1 MLTYLKDKRS
11 VVSILMIALFNF
23 VFLGTEYY
31 FDNVC
36 SRFVGEHQVV
46 TAQNTVL
53 GISAI
58 GFIVYGLLHHYLGNA
73 KMRILESVM
82 CAVVIILLGM
92 LNALQGYGEVLIC
105 GCLMFLFLGIFG
117 AKICYY
123 ASSRIPD
130 LKYMSRTMGFGYAL
144 GILLQFVNNNVVRGT
159 IIQSI
164 VLAGGMIVLY
174 VLSLFSEKTPEVT
187 YTNEHREMKSVKMAI
202 LMLVVVTAL
211 MTLIFSALDNA
222 VTLVHTSGDYDIGQ
236 WPRLLLAFS
245 GIVAGALYD
254 IQERRYMPFIM
265 YAVTILSVISMVII
279 QLGGSFLYGL
289 LIFYISAGFFVVFFL
304 TAFMQMS
311 YYTAMPRVWAGL
323 GRGVNNACACL
334 TTAVSLALLRK
345 ESPIFVL
352 TVALVL
358 FVFIS
363 LCMKGY
369 QIWGVIY
376 ALDETTSA
384 KELVNSN
391 VEEEKRAIIFGRT
404 YHLTERE
411 VECLEA
417 IVSMDCSVSE
427 IAKHLA
433 ISRAAL
439 YRHIANMNQ
448 KTGTKDR
455 KELIRLYFEMN
466 QKA

>member
-1 MLTYLKDKRS
+1 MLTYMKDKRS
-11 VVSILMIALFNF
+11 AISIFMIAVYNF
-23 VFLGTEYY
+23 VFLGTEYF

-36 SRFVGEHQVV
+36 ALCVGQDQVV
-46 TAQNTVL
+46 MAQNIVL
-53 GISAI
+53 GMSAI
-58 GFIVYGLLHHYLGNA
+58 GFVIYGLLYRYLGNT

-82 CAVVIILLGM
+82 CVVVIILLGM
-92 LNALQGYGEVLIC
+92 LNALQGYGDVLIC
-105 GCLMFLFLGIFG
+105 GCLMFLFLGVFG
-117 AKICYY
+117 AKICYC

-130 LKYMSRTMGFGYAL
+130 LKYLSRTMGFGYAL

-164 VLAGGMIVLY
+164 VLASGMIILF

-187 YTNEHREMKSVKMAI
+187 YNNEHREVKSVKKAM
-202 LMLVVVTAL
+202 LMLVAVTAL
-211 MTLIFSALDNA
+211 LTLIFSTLDNA
-222 VTLVHTSGDYDIGQ
+222 VTMVHAAGDFDIGQ
-236 WPRLLLAFS
+236 WPRLLLALS
-245 GIVAGALYD
+245 GILAGILYD
-254 IQERRYMPFIM
+254 IKECKYMAFIM

-289 LIFYISAGFFVVFFL
+289 LIFYISAGFFVVFFM

-311 YYTAMPRVWAGL
+311 YYTTMPRLWAGL

-334 TTAVSLALLRK
+334 TTAVSLALLGR
-345 ESPIFVL
+345 ESPILVL

-358 FVFIS
+358 FAFIS
-363 LCMKGY
+363 LCMMGY
-369 QIWGVIY
+369 HIWGATY
-376 ALDETTSA
+376 ELDEATSA
-384 KELVNSN
+384 KEAFNSD
-391 VEEEKRAIIFGRT
+391 VEEEKRAIIFGRK

-427 IAKHLA
+427 IAGHLA

-455 KELIRLYFEMN
+455 KELIRLYYDMN